1 MNTKDAKLIQ
11 YKNVWVGLRE
21 MRRSA
26 NNDKKKGLESI
37 HNRILMEFDHLSSNR
52 LYVKNASRYTS
63 IPSLSSCAFFF
74 LNVRRLLIYLFIFFR
89 RLT

>member
-21 MRRSA
+21 MRRTA
-26 NNDKKKGLESI
+26 NNDKKKG
-37 HNRILMEFDHLSSNR
+37 NRILMDFDHLSSNR

-63 IPSLSSCAFFF
+63 IPSLSSCALFFF
-74 LNVRRLLIYLFIFFR
+74 
-89 RLT
+89 

>member
-1 MNTKDAKLIQ
+1 
-11 YKNVWVGLRE
+11 

-37 HNRILMEFDHLSSNR
+37 HNRILMDFDHLSSNR
-52 LYVKNASRYTS
+52 LYVKNAFRYTS

-74 LNVRRLLIYLFIFFR
+74 KCAPFAYLFIHFFPAPD
-89 RLT
+89 LKLETDSL